1 MSKNTVL
8 IPVAGAAF
16 SLQILPCIRR
26 FLNPTENRLLL
37 LHVEPE
43 PEPLH
48 IQEPGMEGID
58 IYVDESEAAARVE
71 FADQS
76 LLTVREL
83 EKMGFEVKTDVV
95 FGRPVSE
102 IEAYIA
108 NQPVNL
114 VAMVTHGRTGLDR
127 ILHGSV
133 AEHILHHSNV
143 PLLLVHP
150 QQANGQPPV

>member
-1 MSKNTVL
+1 MTKNTVL
-8 IPVAGAAF
+8 IPVAGAEF
-16 SLQILPCIRR
+16 SLQVLPCLRR

-37 LHVEPE
+37 LHVEAE
-43 PEPLH
+43 PEVFH
-48 IQEPGMEGID
+48 FHEPGMEAID
-58 IYVDESEAAARVE
+58 IYVDESEDALRVA

-95 FGRPVSE
+95 FGQPIPQ
-102 IEAYIA
+102 IEEYIA
-108 NQPVNL
+108 REKVNL
-114 VAMVTHGRTGLDR
+114 VAMVTHGRTGIDR

-133 AEHILHHSNV
+133 AEHLLHHTNV

-150 QQANGQPPV
+150 QPTPDE